1 MSPPSF
7 GQSDI
12 QNIDEDLTTS
22 YLGLSMSGDLGS
34 NVSAGFSWSEPFVGR
49 RLRCRCRP
57 ADLRGRYRLPL
68 RSGPDRRG
76 LCAARVD
83 RRAASRR
90 VGDFSATSLG
100 LYAGYD
106 AGAMAMTGFI
116 GQTTTDPDLPD
127 DADITDFGL
136 SARFQPTEAA
146 VVGGMLIRPNSIS
159 APGDTSLSGFGVAG
173 GVAVSGNWTVFAGA
187 GRYNL
192 DAFDLDAT
200 TVGIGAGY
208 KTPLLPRSGLR
219 RNLAHEPVV
228 DGADDLDVDSFQPRH
243 LLPLRQDRAQIPNGT
258 VAGTILTDNHSSAG
272 QGLRLSF

>member
-1 MSPPSF
+1 MQRES
-7 GQSDI
+7 
-12 QNIDEDLTTS
+12 IDAPLLD
-22 YLGLSMSGDLGS
+22 
-34 NVSAGFSWSEPFVGR
+34 GF
-49 RLRCRCRP
+49 
-57 ADLRGRYRLPL
+57 
-68 RSGPDRRG
+68 
-76 LCAARVD
+76 
-83 RRAASRR
+83 
-90 VGDFSATSLG
+90 GDFSATSLG

-146 VVGGMLIRPNSIS
+146 VVGGMLIRSELDS
-159 APGDTSLSGFGVAG
+159 GAGDTSLSGFGVAG

-208 KTPLLPRSGLR
+208 KTPYFPGQVFAEISRT
-219 RNLAHEPVV
+219 NLS
-228 DGADDLDVDSFQPRH
+228 DGADDLDVDSFQLGISFPFGKTG
-243 LLPLRQDRAQIPNGT
+243 AQIPNGT
-258 VAGTILTDNHSSAG
+258 VAERS
-272 QGLRLSF
+272 